1 MISSYLGNMSQM
13 LDMILAAIISVF
25 LTLLFRGGPAVLY
38 EDNKFVFRNLFWLV
52 TIQFMGSIAV
62 YILTSYFFA
71 SDLLIEYKSYKN
83 AVSFLAALMPVEITL
98 ILLIILLYRLWLML
112 IKKVDPSFE
121 EHDPL
126 MKIRAIRSFYE
137 NREEK
142 DEKNESTDKN
152 NNNNTN
158 KDGDNL

>member
-52 TIQFMGSIAV
+52 TIQFMGSIGV
-62 YILTSYFFA
+62 YILTSYFFT

-98 ILLIILLYRLWLML
+98 VLLIILLHRLWLIL

-126 MKIRAIRSFYE
+126 SKIRAIRSFYE
-137 NREEK
+137 NKEEK
-142 DEKNESTDKN
+142 KDETENQESTSKS
-152 NNNNTN
+152 
-158 KDGDNL
+158 GE